1 MNGKTFVSRMLCNR
15 LLVSCLATALLLGLA
30 VFTQTT
36 PAQPQ
41 QAQPQQGERPDDG
54 PPPVRGWNILS
65 DDTTQAEETIRAAA
79 SEHGINHLQISHEIV
94 MDLRHVRAPE
104 RAMRYYRRIAETGW
118 DQYGGAVVEAPSE

>member
-15 LLVSCLATALLLGLA
+15 LLVSCLAAALLLSLA

-36 PAQPQ
+36 R
-41 QAQPQQGERPDDG
+41 AQPQQGERPDDG

-79 SEHGINHLQISHEIV
+79 SEYGINHLQLSHEIV
-94 MDLRHVRAPE
+94 MDLRRVRAPE

-118 DQYGGAVVEAPSE
+118 DQYGGAVVEAPSG